1 MKKLFTLIAFLT
13 CFLGAKAG
21 EVIVDK
27 TVDYSTYNGFPFY
40 VMGYVPEWI
49 DGVMTDFGANYRYA
63 TQADLDGDGD
73 AKWKDGESSEATVKT
88 NDGTEYQKVTGAGPY
103 WHQYFIATGIPTEIG
118 GSYTVKALV
127 KASEACTINVPM
139 QWNWSGGNVAATVD
153 IPASE
158 DFVEVTLPFLTSR
171 RKVLYRLGSR

>member
-73 AKWKDGESSEATVKT
+73 AKWKDGETSEATVKT
-88 NDGTEYQKVTGAGPY
+88 NNGT
-103 WHQYFIATGIPTEIG
+103 ATTVPFYLRPKICAIHKRKKTRTATNTPIP
-118 GSYTVKALV
+118 
-127 KASEACTINVPM
+127 
-139 QWNWSGGNVAATVD
+139 
-153 IPASE
+153 
-158 DFVEVTLPFLTSR
+158 
-171 RKVLYRLGSR
+171 